1 MSAAALK
8 RGTKFVHAFW
18 LEEDCKTPVACEV
31 TKIQQGT
38 VYWKRVGGS
47 KAEFS
52 FDESKTAKYVRS
64 IIEEAS

>member
-1 MSAAALK
+1 MSVVLRK
-8 RGTKFVHAFW
+8 GTRFVHSFW

-31 TKIQQGT
+31 TKIALGT

-47 KAEFS
+47 KAEFC